1 MRKLFLLLALAT
13 LLFGL
18 RVVSAQDTA
27 SETSEGGFGVT
38 EFLVDQL
45 TVPEGIDTPKPEFSW
60 KLDAVNNN
68 ESQSAYQ
75 LKIIDQNTDEV
86 VWDSGKV
93 QSDQQ
98 TFVPMSGDDLKPATA
113 YAVELTV
120 WNKDGSVCDSISSS
134 FSTGLWE
141 TADNPQPWKG
151 KWIGMNKSYG
161 DNLSIP
167 AIYLSKSFTL
177 PKAGDKLVKRATA
190 YIAGLGYYE
199 LCIDGIKVGDHLL
212 DPVVT
217 QFNKR
222 VSYNT
227 YDVTDRLVFA
237 QSSQEDDESEES
249 ADTDDSAGAEKPANV
264 LIGVVLGSGWFY
276 EPRHSGAVYAGLPRL
291 LFQLEIEYSDGSSD
305 CIVSDESWMTSD
317 NGPIVENNLYDG
329 ELYDSRKAQAFDSE
343 EGAAYTEYRFGELVC
358 VPTDT
363 PAVVMD
369 APKGKLVAQMM
380 PPMRTNAEIT
390 PLSVNEVEPGRWIYD
405 FGQNFVGWCRLM
417 VSGEEGT
424 EVSMRFAETLKE
436 DGQLYMDN
444 LRGAK
449 CCDRFILGA
458 SEDVQFFEPRFTSHG
473 FRYVELTGYPGTPDL
488 ETLTG
493 CVVGTDLDQAG
504 LFECSNPTINA
515 IIQNVEWGTRGNYLS
530 MPTDC
535 PQRDERCGWQGDRAE
550 ESKGEMYL
558 FDNITLYRKW
568 MQDIEDTQNEEG
580 NVSDVAPATWN
591 LYNPNV
597 TWPSAMT
604 IVPDSLY
611 QLYGDTSAIAKH
623 YDSRKAWLKFLA
635 GFIKED
641 GTIDKDNY
649 GDWCVPPED
658 PILIHSQDPARKT
671 DPGLLATAYY
681 IYNLKLMA
689 KDAKLLGKP
698 DDEKD
703 FLDRAAAMTEAF
715 NKAFYDAE
723 KGCYSN
729 GTQTS
734 SVLPLAFDL
743 VPEENKQKVFDALVN
758 NIENVT
764 NRHIGTGLIGG
775 QWLNRV
781 LSDFGRIDLAYQFSS
796 NRDYPSWGY
805 MIEKGAT
812 TIWELWNGDTA
823 DPAMN
828 SGNHVM
834 LVGDLAIWYFEYL
847 AGIKVDQQQPGFKH
861 FTLSPSMVGDLEWVS
876 ASYDSV
882 RGLIEGQW
890 RIVEDQF
897 TWVVNI
903 PVNST
908 ATVSVPTSDADSVR
922 LSSADG
928 EVEITDAKAAD
939 GRVAF
944 ELGSGLWKITAAK

>member
-1 MRKLFLLLALAT
+1 MRKIFLLLALAA
-13 LLFGL
+13 LFL
-18 RVVSAQDTA
+18 CPRDVSAQEDV
-27 SETSEGGFGVT
+27 SETSAAGFEVT

-45 TVPEGIDTPKPEFSW
+45 TFPEGIDTPKPNFSW
-60 KLDAVNNN
+60 KLDSVNNN

-75 LKIIDQNTDEV
+75 LKISNQSTDEL

-93 QSDQQ
+93 QADQQ
-98 TFVPMSGDDLKPATA
+98 TFVPMTGDDLQPATP

-120 WNKDGSVCDSISSS
+120 WNKDGSISDTVFSS

-141 TADNPQPWKG
+141 TPDNPQPWKG
-151 KWIGMNKSYG
+151 KWIGMNKQYDGS
-161 DNLSIP
+161 LSTP
-167 AIYLSKSFTL
+167 AVYLSKSFTL
-177 PKAGDKLVKRATA
+177 PKASDKKVKRAMV
-190 YIAGLGYYE
+190 YIVGLGYYE
-199 LCIDGIKVGDHLL
+199 LCIDGVKVGDHLL

-227 YDVTDRLVFA
+227 YDVTDRLTFA
-237 QSSQEDDESEES
+237 QSPEERASGEREDVAEDSTTEE
-249 ADTDDSAGAEKPANV
+249 PAKV
-264 LIGVVLGSGWFY
+264 LIGVVLGNGWFY

-291 LFQLEIEYSDGSSD
+291 LFQLEIEYADGSND
-305 CIVSDESWMTSD
+305 CVVSDESWMTSD

-329 ELYDSRKAQAFDSE
+329 ELYDARKVQPFNSDAEAS
-343 EGAAYTEYRFGELVC
+343 YTEYRFGDFISVS
-358 VPTDT
+358 TDT

-369 APKGKLVAQMM
+369 APAGKLVAQMM

-390 PLSVNEVEPGRWIYD
+390 PLSVTEIEPGRWIYD

-417 VSGEEGT
+417 VSGDEGT

-449 CCDRFILGA
+449 CCDRFILGP
-458 SEDVQFFEPRFTSHG
+458 SDDVQFFEPRFTSHG

-493 CVVGTDLDQAG
+493 CVVGTDLNQAG
-504 LFECSNPTINA
+504 LFECSNQTINQ
-515 IIQNVEWGTRGNYLS
+515 IVQNIEWGTRGNYLS

-535 PQRDERCGWQGDRAE
+535 PQRDERCGWLGDRAE

-591 LYNPNV
+591 VYNGDV

-611 QLYGDTSAIAKH
+611 QLYGDTTAIAKH
-623 YDSRKAWLKFLA
+623 YDSRKVWLNFLA
-635 GFIKED
+635 GFVKED
-641 GTIDKDNY
+641 GTIDKDAY

-671 DPGLLATAYY
+671 DSALLATAYY

-689 KDAKLLGKP
+689 KDAKILGKA
-698 DDEKD
+698 DDEKE
-703 FLDRAAAMTEAF
+703 FLDRAAVMTEAF
-715 NKAFYDAE
+715 NKVFYNAE

-781 LSDFGRIDLAYQFSS
+781 LSDFGRIDLAYQFSV

-805 MIEKGAT
+805 MVEKKAT

-847 AGIKVDQQQPGFKH
+847 AGIKVDQEQPGFKH
-861 FTLSPSMVGDLEWVS
+861 FVLSPSVVGDLEWVS

-882 RGLIEGQW
+882 RGPIESQW
-890 RIVEDQF
+890 RVADDQF
-897 TWVVNI
+897 SWVVNI
-903 PVNST
+903 PVNTT
-908 ATVSVPTSDADSVR
+908 ATVSVPTSDAKSVD
-922 LSSADG
+922 LFDADG
-928 EVEITDAKAAD
+928 KVEIANPLATE